1 MPRLTESEIKDY
13 IHSEK
18 REVETLCEAW
28 GGLVEGLDASRTRLC
43 ARLLDNEVRNIN
55 EDTVSGNIAA
65 FTRTALPTIRKAWGE
80 QIILPDIVNVQA
92 IPQPTGLVF
101 YLRQKLTQNRL
112 RTGVN
117 AAIELGRPK
126 GLAAPQFN
134 LWNADQYYDSES
146 IQYELAGASVAPS
159 TPVSGLAFSFVSLA
173 SPAAL
178 PGTFTPVRISLIDQT
193 SNTVMAVIESKGGT
207 FVLVYSNLLGLTLVP
222 SSITVGLNGSGQLTV
237 TAAAGFVTGYT
248 TGSTETEIAAIDYC
262 FDLEQNSAIPEV
274 EVSMDS
280 EMLKAKTRKLKTIWT
295 PEAEMDFRSYHDI
308 DLEEELT
315 GIMTNLMAQNVN
327 REGINDLL
335 RIAGLRFQ
343 FDYSTSGTG
352 VAGGVTGNFKD
363 RNIALIHGINDVA
376 AQIHRF
382 TNRGPANFIVTGP
395 EVCARFAN
403 VNTWKGIGSIA
414 PSDAAVYKAGTLED
428 RYTVFV
434 MTSFPRGKILI
445 GRKPQSQLEA
455 AYIHAPYV
463 PVLMTDAILDPE
475 DFTPR
480 KAMLSRY
487 AKHLVEDG
495 QYYYATLDIR
505 NLFSAGGVGGT
516 IFGGAL

>member
-1 MPRLTESEIKDY
+1 MRLTESEINEYLEQDKKE
-13 IHSEK
+13 IQNLTEQWSG
-18 REVETLCEAW
+18 LC
-28 GGLVEGLDASRTRLC
+28 EGLDSSRSKLV
-43 ARLLDNEVRNIN
+43 ARLLDNESRNIN

-80 QIILPDIVNVQA
+80 QIILPEIVNVQA

-112 RTGVN
+112 RAGVN

-146 IQYELAGASVAPS
+146 IQYELSGSTLAPS
-159 TPVSGLAFSFVSLA
+159 TNINTLTLAFTSLA

-178 PGTFTPVRISLIDQT
+178 PGTFTPVRVSLIDQST
-193 SNTVMAVIESKGGT
+193 NTVKAVIESKGGA
-207 FVLVYSNLLGLTLVP
+207 FVLVYSELAGLTLNTSP
-222 SSITVGLNGSGQLTV
+222 TIGLNGSGQLTV
-237 TAAAGFVTGYT
+237 TAAATFVSGYSTGA
-248 TGSTETEIAAIDYC
+248 GETLIATIDYC
-262 FDLEQNSAIPEV
+262 FDLEKNSAIPEV

-335 RIAGLRFQ
+335 RIAGLRFE
-343 FDYSTSGTG
+343 FDYATSGTG
-352 VAGGVTGNFKD
+352 VTGGLTGNFKD
-363 RNIALIHGINDVA
+363 RNIALVHALNDVS
-376 AQIHRF
+376 AQVHRF
-382 TNRGPANFIVTGP
+382 TNRGPANFMVVGP
-395 EVCARFAN
+395 EVAARFRT
-403 VNTWKGIGSIA
+403 VNTWQAAGNIA
-414 PSDAAVYKAGTLED
+414 PTDAAVYKAGTLEGN
-428 RYTVFV
+428 YTVYV
-434 MTSFPRGKILI
+434 MTSFPRGKVLI
-445 GRKPQSQLEA
+445 GRKPQSQIEA

-463 PVLMTDAILDPE
+463 PVLMTDAILDPT

-495 QYYYATLDIR
+495 QYYYAVLNVR
-505 NLFSAGGVGGT
+505 NLFSSAGAGGT
-516 IFGGAL
+516 IFGGVL

>member
-1 MPRLTESEIKDY
+1 MRLTEDQISEYLD
-13 IHSEK
+13 SEK
-18 REVETLCEAW
+18 KEIQRLQEQW
-28 GGLVEGLDASRTRLC
+28 QGLIEGLDAPRAKLV
-43 ARLLDNEVRNIN
+43 ARLLDNEARNIN

-65 FTRTALPTIRKAWGE
+65 FTRTALPVIRKAWGE
-80 QIILPDIVNVQA
+80 QIILPEIANVQA

-101 YLRQKLTQNRL
+101 YLRQKLTNNRL
-112 RTGVN
+112 RAGVN
-117 AAIELGRPK
+117 ASIELGRPK

-134 LWNADQYYDSES
+134 LWNADQYYDSEA
-146 IQYELAGASVAPS
+146 IQYELSGSTVAPS
-159 TPVSGLAFSFVSLA
+159 TNINTLAINFTSLA

-178 PGTFTPVRISLIDQT
+178 PGTFTPVRISFIDQT
-193 SNTVMAVIESKGGT
+193 SNTVQAVIENKGST
-207 FVLVYSNLLGLTLVP
+207 WAIVFNSLTGLTLNSQP
-222 SSITVGLNGSGQLTV
+222 TVGLNGSGQLTV
-237 TAAAGFVTGYT
+237 AASATFVSGYSTDSST
-248 TGSTETEIAAIDYC
+248 TLLVTIDYC
-262 FDLEQNSAIPEV
+262 FDLEKNSNIPEV
-274 EVSMDS
+274 ETSMDS

-327 REGINDLL
+327 REGINDLI
-335 RIAGLRFQ
+335 RVAGLRFE
-343 FDYSTSGTG
+343 FDYATSGTG
-352 VAGGVTGNFKD
+352 VVGGASGNFKD
-363 RNIALIHGINDVA
+363 RNVALIHAINDVG

-382 TNRGPANFIVTGP
+382 TNRGPATFIVCGP
-395 EVCARFAN
+395 EVAARFAT
-403 VNTWKGIGSIA
+403 VNTWKGTNVA
-414 PSDAAVYKAGTLED
+414 PTDAAVYRAGELEG
-428 RYTVFV
+428 RYNVFV

-463 PVLMTDAILDPE
+463 PILMTDAVLDPN

-495 QYYYATLDIR
+495 QYYYAMLNVR
-505 NLFSAGGVGGT
+505 NLFSAGGIGGT
-516 IFGGAL
+516 IFGGVL

>member
-1 MPRLTESEIKDY
+1 MPRLTENEISDY
-13 IHSEK
+13 LETEK
-18 REVETLCEAW
+18 REVERLTEQW
-28 GGLVEGLDASRTRLC
+28 SGLVEGLDSSRTRLC

-80 QIILPDIVNVQA
+80 QIILPDICNVQA

-112 RTGVN
+112 RAGVN
-117 AAIELGRPK
+117 SAIELGRPK

-146 IQYELAGASVAPS
+146 IQYELSGASVNNDNINTLA
-159 TPVSGLAFSFVSLA
+159 LAFTSLA

-178 PGTFTPVRISLIDQT
+178 PGTFTPVRVSLIDQAT
-193 SNTVMAVIESKGGT
+193 NTVKAVIESKGGA
-207 FVLVYSNLLGLTLVP
+207 FVLVYNELTGLTL
-222 SSITVGLNGSGQLTV
+222 SSQPTVGLNGSGQLTV
-237 TAAAGFVTGYT
+237 TASATWLTGYVV
-248 TGSTETEIAAIDYC
+248 GVTETLIATIDYC
-262 FDLEQNSAIPEV
+262 FDLEKNSAIPEV

-295 PEAEMDFRSYHDI
+295 PEAEMDFRAYHDI

-335 RIAGLRFQ
+335 RIAGLRFE
-343 FDYSTSGTG
+343 FDYATSGTG
-352 VAGGVTGNFKD
+352 VVGGATGNFKD

-395 EVCARFAN
+395 EIAARFAN
-403 VNTWKGIGSIA
+403 VNTWKGAGSIA

-434 MTSFPRGKILI
+434 MTSFPRNKILI

-463 PVLMTDAILDPE
+463 PVLMTDAILDPT

-495 QYYYATLDIR
+495 QYYYATLNIR
-505 NLFSAGGVGGT
+505 NLFSSGGVGGT
-516 IFGGAL
+516 IFGGSL